1 MPPKISRKNNGI
13 ILPQTGGNV
22 QQKVTEQWKRTA
34 RIPHEG
40 GLSNKVKDV
49 KPRRNYWGNLDDDDT
64 FDENENI
71 MSTEDY
77 DYSDFDV
84 EDDHDSYYDMID

>member
-1 MPPKISRKNNGI
+1 MR
-13 ILPQTGGNV
+13 
-22 QQKVTEQWKRTA
+22 KRTV

-64 FDENENI
+64 FDENKNI
-71 MSTEDY
+71 MSIEDY
-77 DYSDFDV
+77 DYSDFDE
-84 EDDHDSYYDMID
+84 EDDHDSYYDSID

>member
-1 MPPKISRKNNGI
+1 MSMR
-13 ILPQTGGNV
+13 
-22 QQKVTEQWKRTA
+22 KRTV

-40 GLSNKVKDV
+40 GFSNKVKDV
-49 KPRRNYWGNLDDDDT
+49 KPRRNDWGNLDDEDT

>member
-1 MPPKISRKNNGI
+1 MNMR
-13 ILPQTGGNV
+13 
-22 QQKVTEQWKRTA
+22 KRTV

-49 KPRRNYWGNLDDDDT
+49 KPRRNYWGNLDDEDT

-71 MSTEDY
+71 LSTEDY
-77 DYSDFDV
+77 DYSDYDI